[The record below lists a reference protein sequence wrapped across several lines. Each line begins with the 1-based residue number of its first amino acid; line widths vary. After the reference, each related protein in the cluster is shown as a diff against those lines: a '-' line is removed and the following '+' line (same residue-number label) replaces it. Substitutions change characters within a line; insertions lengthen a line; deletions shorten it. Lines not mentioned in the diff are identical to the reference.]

1 MYQVLRNGT
10 VIINAN
16 DMDTAIHFVK
26 SMESQLDRN
35 TQHSP
40 YVIRKVDESGALDMS
55 DSSPPKAVWPPVA
68 GPSDWPCPR

>member
-16 DMDTAIHFVK
+16 DMETAIHFVR
-26 SMESQLDRN
+26 SLESHLDRH

-40 YVIRKVDESGALDMS
+40 YVIRKVDATGALQMN
-55 DSSPPKAVWPPVA
+55 
-68 GPSDWPCPR
+68 

>member
-16 DMDTAIHFVK
+16 DMETAIHFVK
-26 SMESQLDRN
+26 SLESQLDRN

-40 YVIRKVDESGALDMS
+40 YTIRRVDETGALDMN
-55 DSSPPKAVWPPVA
+55 
-68 GPSDWPCPR
+68 